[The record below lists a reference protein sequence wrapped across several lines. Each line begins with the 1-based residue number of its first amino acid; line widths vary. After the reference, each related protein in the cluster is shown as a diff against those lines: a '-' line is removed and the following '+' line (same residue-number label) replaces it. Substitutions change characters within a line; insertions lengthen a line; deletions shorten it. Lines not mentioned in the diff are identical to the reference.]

1 LPLARQ
7 ANSLGRITSHD
18 DSDFLFADPMKGT
31 LSRFNIHTGK
41 SQIVMNDPI
50 MKRTAGIDF
59 GVNGIYAFGEYLY
72 FSSLD

>member
-1 LPLARQ
+1 
-7 ANSLGRITSHD
+7 
-18 DSDFLFADPMKGT
+18 MKGT